1 MPEHRPVFRPPFDFE
16 EHPESFVVVDADKNP
31 LCYIYYSEDKAR
43 RHAMR
48 RLTKD
53 EARRMA
59 VQVARLPD
67 LLKIE
72 KIAKAEAAGAS
83 FGDCGNGFL
92 NAGNPGSEEEQT

>member
-1 MPEHRPVFRPPFDFE
+1 MDNRPVFRPPFDFE

-31 LCYIYYSEDKAR
+31 LCYIYFEDEPGR
-43 RHAMR
+43 RNVTK

-72 KIAKAEAAGAS
+72 KIANMLIRLPHTPTK
-83 FGDCGNGFL
+83 C
-92 NAGNPGSEEEQT
+92 